1 MGRPWVTR
9 LFCCALCQAK
19 GGTGEQQKEQHFK
32 RSSALMESKE
42 WVDKGAETSLFH
54 LNFGSTPGRKLNLR
68 THSLD
73 TSSKAQSLL
82 LHFSNFYNSLLHF
95 FPLSYNFFP
104 FLLQPHHWQH
114 CSHRDTCSHKPW
126 RCSIRANTRL
136 WRAAKA
142 FCAVWGWFNSLGS
155 YRESPKGSISLLND
169 RKHCDSTDVQDKFD
183 NKNHNFGLRR

>member
-1 MGRPWVTR
+1 MTR

-32 RSSALMESKE
+32 HSSALMESKE

-73 TSSKAQSLL
+73 TFSKAQSLL
-82 LHFSNFYNSLLHF
+82 LHFSIFYNSLLHF

-114 CSHRDTCSHKPW
+114 CSHRDTCAAISPGAAASEPTHDCDELPKP
-126 RCSIRANTRL
+126 SAL
-136 WRAAKA
+136 
-142 FCAVWGWFNSLGS
+142 S
-155 YRESPKGSISLLND
+155 ED
-169 RKHCDSTDVQDKFD
+169 DSTVWDLTENPQKAAL
-183 NKNHNFGLRR
+183 GY